1 MDIIQLYPH
10 HIGVPEIIE
19 EIDHLMNSLYSEDSN
34 DLLPL
39 GALNSEFVYFAGVY
53 IQEELAACGAV
64 VFKKA
69 DKTYGEFKRIYV
81 KPKFRGQNLSKGIL
95 DHLITESNA
104 RGVRTIR
111 LETGNKQVAAIKL
124 YETFGFKRR
133 DVYGDYEHDPTSVYM
148 ELNCL

>member
-1 MDIIQLYPH
+1 MRIIQLYPH
-10 HIGVPEIIE
+10 HIGVSEIIE
-19 EIDHLMNSLYSEDSN
+19 EIDRLMNSLYSEDSN

-39 GALNSEFVYFAGVY
+39 GALNSENVYFAGVY
-53 IQEELAACGAV
+53 LHEELAACGAV

-148 ELNCL
+148 ELNCR